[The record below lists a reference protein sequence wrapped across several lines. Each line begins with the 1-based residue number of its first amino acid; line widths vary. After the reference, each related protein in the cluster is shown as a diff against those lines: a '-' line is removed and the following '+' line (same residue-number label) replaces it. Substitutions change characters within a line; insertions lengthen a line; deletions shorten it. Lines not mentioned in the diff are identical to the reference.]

1 MVAKKSPQ
9 VNLENKKSFFILI
22 GFVIVLS
29 LVFISLEWS
38 KKEVEK
44 YAGVNLENGFT
55 EEVIIPQTAE
65 KTPPPPPPPP
75 AAIQQIAI
83 VENTTDTKPIEFTSE
98 SNNKDAIPFIGNPV
112 PIENKD
118 EDTDVP
124 FVFVESMPEFPGNI
138 FKFLSEHINYPVVA
152 IENQIQGKVICQ
164 FVVNRDG
171 SIEDVVVVSSIH
183 PSLDKE
189 AVRVIKLMP
198 KWIPGK
204 QRGKAVRVKF
214 TLPVN
219 FKLMNS

>member
-1 MVAKKSPQ
+1 MLAKKSPQ
-9 VNLENKKSFFILI
+9 ANLENKKSFFILI

-65 KTPPPPPPPP
+65 ITPPPPPPPP

-138 FKFLSEHINYPVVA
+138 FKFLSEHINYPAVA
-152 IENQIQGKVICQ
+152 IDNQIQGKVICQ

-189 AVRVIKLMP
+189 AVRVIKSMP